1 MKIPAWRTIRVLA
14 LVLGSL
20 GLVVGVQGPAQAT
33 LIPTLDG
40 IAPSGGGFLWTYN
53 IGLAADQN
61 ATGGAAQSINPV
73 PVAATGDFLTIYDFR
88 GFLGG
93 TCFAPTG
100 WACQTQAIGF
110 TPDTQTPTDS
120 GDLTN
125 LSFTRTGTTINGPVT
140 DLGDFGAQSII
151 GLSDAG
157 IFTSRGTKNIGELA
171 GTKVDSVGQVSVPA
185 PVPEPATLLLLGS
198 TMAGLGAVLR
208 RRRGA
213 DRPQP

>member
-1 MKIPAWRTIRVLA
+1 MKTLARQTTRVLA
-14 LVLGSL
+14 IVLGSL

-33 LIPTLDG
+33 LIPSLDS
-40 IAPSGGGFLWTYN
+40 IAPSGGNFLWTYN

-61 ATGGAAQSINPV
+61 ATGGAVQSINPV

-120 GDLTN
+120 AALTN
-125 LSFTRTGTTINGPVT
+125 LSFTRTGTTINGPVA

-157 IFTSRGTKNIGELA
+157 LFTSRGTKNVGGLA
-171 GTKVDSVGQVSVPA
+171 GTKVDSIGQVSVPA

-213 DRPQP
+213 DRP

>member
-1 MKIPAWRTIRVLA
+1 VKISAWQTTRVLA
-14 LVLGSL
+14 ITLGSL
-20 GLVVGVQGPAQAT
+20 GFVVGVQGPARAT
-33 LIPTLDG
+33 LIPSLDG
-40 IAPSGGGFLWTYN
+40 IAPSGGSFVWTYS

-61 ATGGAAQSINPV
+61 ATGGAVQSVNPV
-73 PVAATGDFLTIYDFR
+73 PVTATGDFLTIYDFR
-88 GFLGG
+88 GFVGG
-93 TCFAPTG
+93 SCFAPTG

-110 TPDTQTPTDS
+110 TPDTQTPADS
-120 GDLTN
+120 AGLTN

-151 GLSDAG
+151 GLNDAG
-157 IFTSRGTKNIGELA
+157 IFTSRGTKNVGGLA
-171 GTKVDSVGQVSVPA
+171 GTKVDSIGKVSVPA

-213 DRPQP
+213 DHP